1 MIKPKRLKL
10 GDTIGVVAPA
20 SPTTEEKL
28 ERVYRK
34 LMQMGFNVVMGRSC
48 FSKRGYLAGDDKTR
62 AEDINKMFK
71 NTEVD
76 GIICLRGGYGSL
88 RILDLLDYELI
99 RTNPKVFVGYSDI
112 TALHIAINQISEL
125 VTFHG
130 PMAANLIEDTC
141 NFTLESLYNFILNE
155 DFKPSIENLS
165 RELVA
170 INGGIAEGQIIGGNL
185 SLIASTIGTPYE
197 INTKGKILFIEEI
210 GEEPYRIDR
219 MLTQLRLSHKL
230 QDAVGIILGDFNN
243 CVPENP
249 HMSFTLEE
257 VIDIYIRPLNKPT
270 LMNLQA
276 GHCKPT
282 NTIPFGVK
290 ARLDVDKNEIVI
302 LEGPTI

>member
-282 NTIPFGVK
+282 ITIPFGVK